1 MVYIR
6 LHSVAKC
13 QYLFTSV
20 KLCLVSNLQ
29 KIKYLVFGK
38 GLVGRLSLFAG
49 SLRSFGDNLWS
60 FAGGLWSFACSLWW
74 LEVVYCWPAVVC
86 WWFVIVCAC
95 L

>member
-38 GLVGRLSLFAG
+38 GLVGSLLLFAG
-49 SLRSFGDNLWS
+49 SLRSFGGNLWW
-60 FAGGLWSFACSLWW
+60 FAGGLWSLACSLWW